1 MHIRCTY
8 QNVNAY
14 LAMTEMCIDIIDGD
28 VQKLPFFI
36 RLSTYIIRSVS
47 FVPSIYFIYFYH
59 LTLHWKYETKTKHV
73 SLQQPQH
80 QHQHQIM
87 NCLVILI

>member
-28 VQKLPFFI
+28 VREIAFFHP
-36 RLSTYIIRSVS
+36 SMYVHHSFS
-47 FVPSIYFIYFYH
+47 FVRSKNLLH
-59 LTLHWKYETKTKHV
+59 LFLSLNASLEIRNETCVIATTPKSTSNHELFGNIDMKT
-73 SLQQPQH
+73 
-80 QHQHQIM
+80 
-87 NCLVILI
+87 